1 MKPFGKMT
9 GDELDAI
16 ESFLEAPPADPKL
29 VDGRFADGT
38 VYDWDSSLRAT
49 IETTPDGRRFVVEVC
64 DGKLVREREIVIP
77 IAV

>member
-1 MKPFGKMT
+1 MQPFGKMT
-9 GDELDAI
+9 GDELDEI
-16 ESFLEAPPADPKL
+16 ESFLEAPPADPRL

-49 IETTPDGRRFVVEVC
+49 IETAPDGRRFVVEFR
-64 DGKLVREREIVIP
+64 DGKLVRERELVLP